1 MKYNSVDTQ
10 ERDGF
15 INRDDKYTMRIIL
28 AGKSY
33 EDANSVL
40 EHMFGGSETFSCQDQ
55 NLFMHHFKKYL
66 FYTCQPGTSLDRL
79 PGFIFQWWDAENKQL
94 NE

>member
-1 MKYNSVDTQ
+1 MDSLTEMTNIQ
-10 ERDGF
+10 WGLL
-15 INRDDKYTMRIIL
+15 L

-66 FYTCQPGTSLDRL
+66 FYTC
-79 PGFIFQWWDAENKQL
+79 
-94 NE
+94 

>member
-1 MKYNSVDTQ
+1 
-10 ERDGF
+10 
-15 INRDDKYTMRIIL
+15 MRIIL

-66 FYTCQPGTSLDRL
+66 FYTC
-79 PGFIFQWWDAENKQL
+79 
-94 NE
+94 